1 MHKLLLLIATVAA
14 LAVTAGASAATA
26 TVTITKTGYVPS
38 ASTIAVGDSVQ
49 FMNTD
54 TVAHQVVFKPTTG
67 FTCSPNPLVVQ
78 PGQSGTCTFQTAGT
92 YTYSDPNGK
101 GNTYRGTVTVNAA
114 AGGAITLAAAPK
126 RIVYGN
132 QVTLSGALATHRAGE
147 TLDVLAQACGSS
159 TAQKVTT
166 VQTTTNGAYSVGV
179 RPLQNT
185 TYTVK
190 LRNSTSNAV
199 AVSVRP
205 RVVLSRL
212 APHRYSARI
221 SAAQSFAGKYG
232 TLQRYNGTRWIA
244 VKSVLLRA
252 NSTGVAPTVITTA
265 SFRSSLRTGIR
276 VRLFVAQ
283 AQVGGCYLPGIS
295 NTVRS

>member
-1 MHKLLLLIATVAA
+1 MRTTLSLLALAAA
-14 LAVTAGASAATA
+14 LALTTGAAAATA
-26 TVTITKTGYVPS
+26 TVTITKAGYVPS
-38 ASTIAVGDSVQ
+38 ATTIAVGDSVQ
-49 FMNTD
+49 FTNTD
-54 TVAHQVVFKPTTG
+54 TVAHQVVFKTTTG
-67 FTCSPNPLVVQ
+67 VACSPNPFVLQ
-78 PGQSGTCTFQTAGT
+78 PGQSGTCTFQTAGS

-114 AGGAITLAAAPK
+114 AGGAITLSAAPR

-132 QVTLSGALATHRAGE
+132 QTTLAGVLATHRAGE
-147 TLDVLAQACGSS
+147 TLDVLAQACGTS

-166 VQTTTNGAYSVGV
+166 VQTTTNGAYSVAV

-185 TYTVK
+185 TYTVR
-190 LRNSTSNAV
+190 LRNSTSNPAAV
-199 AVSVRP
+199 TVRP
-205 RVVLSRL
+205 RVHLTRV

-232 TLQRYNGTRWIA
+232 TFQRYNGTRWIA

-252 NSTGVAPTVITTA
+252 NSAGIAPTVTTTA
-265 SFRSSLRTGIR
+265 SFRSSIRTGLR
-276 VRLFVAQ
+276 VRLFVSQ